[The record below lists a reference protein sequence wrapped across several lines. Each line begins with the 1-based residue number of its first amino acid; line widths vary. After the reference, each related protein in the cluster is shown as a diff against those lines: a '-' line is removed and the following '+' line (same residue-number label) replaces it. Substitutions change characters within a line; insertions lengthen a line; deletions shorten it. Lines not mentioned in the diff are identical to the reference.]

1 MCFWAKVTA
10 TATSIPIAAIWLPRL
25 ACAGLERNFSARMN
39 PTIVIR

>member
-1 MCFWAKVTA
+1 MTHSTRACF
-10 TATSIPIAAIWLPRL
+10 AILSL